1 MRKKGLFCFLLMLAM
16 VANGQ
21 PRKYLGGDISLL
33 PSYEQAGT
41 VYRDFDGKPIEPL
54 AFFKK
59 MGWNA
64 IRVRLFVNPEYAPQ
78 EHKEEGVC
86 QDLKY
91 ALKVMSKVK
100 ISSFRYS
107 L

>member
-1 MRKKGLFCFLLMLAM
+1 MNFLKGFISVVLLMAM
-16 VANGQ
+16 QVVGFAQ
-21 PRKYLGGDISLL
+21 PKRYLGGDVSLL
-33 PSYEQAGT
+33 PSYEQTGI

-86 QDLKY
+86 HDLKY
-91 ALKVMSKVK
+91 A
-100 ISSFRYS
+100 
-107 L
+107 